1 MGSQVYALA
10 QLGFPFPKSSIEV
23 QHILALGI
31 WGLGIAGGNSKL
43 DSARY
48 FTKKHVN
55 SNNMTNY
62 IPHLCCICQDNL

>member
-43 DSARY
+43 DSVPRY
-48 FTKKHVN
+48 FKK

>member
-31 WGLGIAGGNSKL
+31 WGLGIAKGNAKL
-43 DSARY
+43 DNARIILPKN
-48 FTKKHVN
+48 T
-55 SNNMTNY
+55 
-62 IPHLCCICQDNL
+62 